1 MATYIQ
7 GVQGYIPQIQPFQ
20 PDLNFYKGVMDVK
33 ESQYK
38 AGYDKVSNMYGQLL
52 NSELTRGV
60 NNERRSKFFDQI
72 TNDIQ
77 KMAGVDLSLE
87 QNVDAAYQIFQPLID
102 DKNVIKDM
110 AWTKNF
116 NREFQ
121 RSESFRNCTDE
132 KKCGGKWWEDGVR
145 AMNYQRMD
153 FAKAT
158 DDQALGFTNV
168 KYTPYVNV
176 TEKATKL
183 AKEMGFNV
191 QSVTWSPDGRYIV
204 TTKNGPAMTVSLT
217 NYFNSVFGNDPQ
229 VQELYKT
236 KAYLQRKDYAYG
248 NAEQY
253 GSEDA
258 AEQAYLTETMN
269 YIEQQQNQLKQEA
282 EDEANQLQLKTNIIE
297 KKQANG
303 EVDLDNPDDELARAY
318 EQLRNETG
326 VINSVLDQHT
336 NTLSLI
342 DKSTLLRADLETM
355 RWRVDQAVAG
365 SLLNQELYTAADS
378 YAMLNMEQKIEAD
391 PYAKASFEN
400 SLAMGRMYAKHE
412 LDMQMVEY
420 KVAMG
425 LVEDVYGNPKTGSG
439 KMTKQAYLS
448 GGGNNILN
456 QQSQPWAN
464 NSAGSYQVSQTMPG
478 SSAEVNLYNAN
489 VERTTEALTGT
500 DIASTSLLSN
510 MYNHYTGI
518 MRSQPGTDEAKLAQQ
533 ELVNIVG
540 KNNIDYA
547 IQKGIIDKNFNII
560 DNYQFSSFVESN
572 RDNLMNAAGK
582 SLNDNKYFL
591 FDQTNDFEAATF
603 SDLKDSQDQYNT
615 LKTVADRYTDLNK
628 QYVNEVKNTFLAK
641 SYSSQH
647 DSMPGI
653 LRWGSNLFKDTK
665 LDFISKVI
673 DFGYFSSPYAALN
686 QIKQNMVD
694 APSKKNREM
703 FINQMFEKDGYT
715 FKSKDQFVADSFNA
729 YKQNTSQLGIN
740 IDRTAKFRNSP
751 WDLLRLT
758 APGAIIS
765 GIESVFSTE
774 SGDIKKYLGNVYDD
788 MKKTYITEYNSGRL
802 ASYNQG
808 THQYAQ
814 AMEAMV
820 DGADFQN
827 PVFHDYVSIMQ
838 NFNTVANEEG
848 VKVLKGSNWT
858 QKNFGDAE
866 TNTQSRMLMDYLN
879 TDMIN
884 TTFKFDD
891 RDRPM
896 VRMINQGIAAND
908 PNMTAYTFQVNDSYI
923 LANAGTDKKPG
934 ALSGLVSDGKVKKD
948 ANTFTVFIPKPLAN
962 NSYVYNLENGP
973 YQTLLNETGSVNYS
987 MSDVLD
993 INVKKQGAQTKT
1005 TLNWKHFNINTGKW
1019 DIHSE
1024 ERPYNDGSNLDE
1036 WLSSF
1041 KYDKKLGPI
1050 VKGIRDAN
1058 IYNQIAYKQRN
1069 M

>member
-1 MATYIQ
+1 
-7 GVQGYIPQIQPFQ
+7 
-20 PDLNFYKGVMDVK
+20 
-33 ESQYK
+33 
-38 AGYDKVSNMYGQLL
+38 
-52 NSELTRGV
+52 
-60 NNERRSKFFDQI
+60 
-72 TNDIQ
+72 
-77 KMAGVDLSLE
+77 
-87 QNVDAAYQIFQPLID
+87 
-102 DKNVIKDM
+102 
-110 AWTKNF
+110 
-116 NREFQ
+116 
-121 RSESFRNCTDE
+121 
-132 KKCGGKWWEDGVR
+132 
-145 AMNYQRMD
+145 
-153 FAKAT
+153 
-158 DDQALGFTNV
+158 
-168 KYTPYVNV
+168 
-176 TEKATKL
+176 
-183 AKEMGFNV
+183 
-191 QSVTWSPDGRYIV
+191 
-204 TTKNGPAMTVSLT
+204 
-217 NYFNSVFGNDPQ
+217 
-229 VQELYKT
+229 
-236 KAYLQRKDYAYG
+236 
-248 NAEQY
+248 
-253 GSEDA
+253 
-258 AEQAYLTETMN
+258 
-269 YIEQQQNQLKQEA
+269 
-282 EDEANQLQLKTNIIE
+282 
-297 KKQANG
+297 
-303 EVDLDNPDDELARAY
+303 
-318 EQLRNETG
+318 
-326 VINSVLDQHT
+326 
-336 NTLSLI
+336 
-342 DKSTLLRADLETM
+342 
-355 RWRVDQAVAG
+355 
-365 SLLNQELYTAADS
+365 
-378 YAMLNMEQKIEAD
+378 
-391 PYAKASFEN
+391 
-400 SLAMGRMYAKHE
+400 
-412 LDMQMVEY
+412 
-420 KVAMG
+420 
-425 LVEDVYGNPKTGSG
+425 
-439 KMTKQAYLS
+439 
-448 GGGNNILN
+448 
-456 QQSQPWAN
+456 
-464 NSAGSYQVSQTMPG
+464 
-478 SSAEVNLYNAN
+478 
-489 VERTTEALTGT
+489 
-500 DIASTSLLSN
+500 
-510 MYNHYTGI
+510 
-518 MRSQPGTDEAKLAQQ
+518 
-533 ELVNIVG
+533 
-540 KNNIDYA
+540 
-547 IQKGIIDKNFNII
+547 
-560 DNYQFSSFVESN
+560 
-572 RDNLMNAAGK
+572 
-582 SLNDNKYFL
+582 
-591 FDQTNDFEAATF
+591 
-603 SDLKDSQDQYNT
+603 
-615 LKTVADRYTDLNK
+615 
-628 QYVNEVKNTFLAK
+628 
-641 SYSSQH
+641 
-647 DSMPGI
+647 MPGI